1 MSTDNGDAFALMIDV
16 RGKLLKGIRWLVV
29 AGAISIFLAC
39 GAENPTATP
48 HSITTPTP
56 LPPEPT
62 STVAA
67 TATQAPTAT
76 LAASATQ
83 APTATVAAT
92 ATQAPT
98 ATVAAT
104 ATQAPTATLVAAAT
118 QVRPT
123 PQQSTPELETDDGIC
138 WRNPEVQE
146 AIIERLKIQS
156 CQIINA
162 GELFRLRELQVD
174 TAAPLQPGDFADM
187 PNLLSLEVRIREPL
201 PPGVFVGLDG
211 LENLLIQAFN
221 LNYPLKEEEMSGL
234 VMPKAFD
241 GLGNLKSLRI
251 GGGSATPALLEPGT
265 LDGLEQLETL
275 RVNGVIDIKSGAF
288 DSLPAL
294 QELRLSALRIPDP
307 NTGES
312 ERPILPRG
320 TFKALPALQE
330 VDLESFDRP
339 ETLDFY
345 NPEVVCN
352 LARSGRFLYWYW
364 NELPITVAGEPAEVL
379 QSWDSD
385 DNCLVE
391 VGDTIVKLEQP
402 DS

>member
-16 RGKLLKGIRWLVV
+16 RGKLLKGIQWLVA

-39 GAENPTATP
+39 GTESPTAAP
-48 HSITTPTP
+48 HPTAIPTP

-76 LAASATQ
+76 
-83 APTATVAAT
+83 VAAT
-92 ATQAPT
+92 ATQVP
-98 ATVAAT
+98 
-104 ATQAPTATLVAAAT
+104 
-118 QVRPT
+118 PT
-123 PQQSTPELETDDGIC
+123 PPQPTPPLEAEDGIC

-187 PNLLSLEVRIREPL
+187 PNLLSLEVRIQEPL

-221 LNYPLKEEEMSGL
+221 LNYPLNEEEMSGL

-251 GGGSATPALLEPGT
+251 GRGSATPTLLEPGT

-275 RVNGVIDIKSGAF
+275 RVDGVIGVKSGAF
-288 DSLPAL
+288 DNLPAL

-312 ERPILPRG
+312 ERPILPPG

>member
-1 MSTDNGDAFALMIDV
+1 MSTDNGDAFAFMIHSK
-16 RGKLLKGIRWLVV
+16 GKLLKGIRWLVA

-39 GAENPTATP
+39 GAESPTAAP
-48 HSITTPTP
+48 HPIATPTP
-56 LPPEPT
+56 LPPEPTATVAAMATQAPTATVAAMATQAPT

-76 LAASATQ
+76 LVASATP
-83 APTATVAAT
+83 APTAT
-92 ATQAPT
+92 P
-98 ATVAAT
+98 
-104 ATQAPTATLVAAAT
+104 VAAAT

-123 PQQSTPELETDDGIC
+123 PQQPTPPLEAEDGIC

-187 PNLLSLEVRIREPL
+187 PNLLSLEVRIQEPL

-211 LENLLIQAFN
+211 LENLLIKASSYYS
-221 LNYPLKEEEMSGL
+221 LDEEGMSGL

-251 GGGSATPALLEPGT
+251 GGGSTTPALLEPGT

-275 RVNGVIDIKSGAF
+275 RVDGVIDIKSGAF

-294 QELRLSALRIPDP
+294 QELRLSALRIPNP